1 MGTWKRRK
9 KIVGMVKG
17 MVMCVTVFSF
27 VFGGGVSLW
36 GQETNKPSTFVEEL
50 SSLLGDRG
58 WTEEEV
64 SRLVDAAKELNWEGA
79 EDAGPEVVALALEF
93 GKKEEA
99 DMEPLEQAQL
109 ALELALTAVEMES
122 MGYDER
128 SVARVA
134 LNGVRDMLSE
144 IQSWREGGGE
154 GNLGEMIRNRLSN
167 EVRSM
172 AMVQV
177 HERARDKA
185 QEQSGGVSETGFSQ
199 IPSDV
204 SSGVSEQPGY
214 NQGKP

>member
-1 MGTWKRRK
+1 
-9 KIVGMVKG
+9 
-17 MVMCVTVFSF
+17 
-27 VFGGGVSLW
+27 
-36 GQETNKPSTFVEEL
+36 
-50 SSLLGDRG
+50 
-58 WTEEEV
+58 
-64 SRLVDAAKELNWEGA
+64 
-79 EDAGPEVVALALEF
+79 
-93 GKKEEA
+93 
-99 DMEPLEQAQL
+99 
-109 ALELALTAVEMES
+109 MES